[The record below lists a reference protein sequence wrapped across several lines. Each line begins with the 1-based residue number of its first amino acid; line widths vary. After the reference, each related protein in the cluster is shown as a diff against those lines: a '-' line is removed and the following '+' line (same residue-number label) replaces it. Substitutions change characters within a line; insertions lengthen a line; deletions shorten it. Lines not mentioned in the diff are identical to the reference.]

1 MSRAQPE
8 QKSGRNG
15 SAPCVLLLVA
25 GVFTLAQPSLL
36 YAQDSG
42 LRGSMADPLR
52 LYGRQPT
59 GTQAAPVD
67 PLPALPGTMTA
78 PAYQPSSPG
87 ATPDTTGDPA
97 TAEAPEDPLA
107 AFEDAGAA
115 APIPQR
121 RPGSATRASNSTT
134 AVDEADTTASTA
146 DATVDANTASA
157 AAEEKENENG
167 NLRAATVDSELREPL
182 DPGAE
187 RTGSIEGRAARRD
200 EEPFAPVG
208 IKFGSFVLKPTLEEG
223 ITASSNAN
231 SSNSGKPGVLS
242 ETTLRFEAASDWE
255 RNSALITGYGT
266 YRKSLSGE
274 EIEETKGRI
283 DGTLNI
289 DLDKELRAIAK
300 LGYERAPESASS
312 PVIISGTASQPL
324 RQTFDGSLGLE
335 KDVGKLRFGITG
347 AVEHEDYGDAQLSM
361 GGTLSQKERNF
372 TLYSTR
378 LRGGYEISPAITPF
392 AELEL
397 GRRVYDMRA
406 DLNGYERSATRV
418 GARAGVELDLG
429 EKLGGEFS
437 AGWLRET
444 LDDDRLDPVAGATL
458 NADLRWSPQ
467 RGTTVGLN
475 GTTTVEGTTSAG
487 ESGSILYA
495 SRLSVEREIRANLT
509 GTAILGADW
518 RDYVGSNGHDLTLS
532 AEAGLTWWINRY
544 VGLTTRA
551 RHERLKSNLPDRD
564 ATTNSIFVGMKLQR

>member
-1 MSRAQPE
+1 M
-8 QKSGRNG
+8 
-15 SAPCVLLLVA
+15 LLLA
-25 GVFTLAQPSLL
+25 TGIFAWTQPSVL

-52 LYGRQPT
+52 LYGSQTAAQGASADP
-59 GTQAAPVD
+59 QAA
-67 PLPALPGTMTA
+67 LPDTMAA
-78 PAYQPSSPG
+78 PPYQPVSPG
-87 ATPDTTGDPA
+87 ATPDPSGDPA

-107 AFEDAGAA
+107 AFDDAGT
-115 APIPQR
+115 APVPQR
-121 RPGSATRASNSTT
+121 RPSSRTS
-134 AVDEADTTASTA
+134 DEAALDAENRTGSVGSTA
-146 DATVDANTASA
+146 TAA
-157 AAEEKENENG
+157 ENADEAAEEENENH
-167 NLRAATVDSELREPL
+167 NIRAGTVDSEFREPL

-187 RTGSIEGRAARRD
+187 RTGSIDGRAARRD
-200 EEPFAPVG
+200 EDPFAPVG
-208 IKFGSFVLKPTLEEG
+208 IRFGSFVLKPTLEEG
-223 ITASSNAN
+223 ITASSNAS
-231 SSNSGKPGVLS
+231 SSNGGKPGVLS
-242 ETTLRFEAASDWE
+242 ESTLRFEAASDWE
-255 RNSALITGYGT
+255 QNSALITGYGT

-289 DLDKELRAIAK
+289 DLSKELRAIAK

-335 KDVGKLRFGITG
+335 KDVGKLRFGVTG
-347 AVEHEDYGDAQLSM
+347 AVEREEYGDAELSM

-378 LRGGYEISPAITPF
+378 LRGGYEISPALTPF

-418 GARAGVELDLG
+418 GGRAGVELDMG

-444 LDDDRLDPVAGATL
+444 LDDDRLDPVSGATL
-458 NADLRWSPQ
+458 NADLRWSPE

-487 ESGSILYA
+487 ESGSILYS